1 MTIRWNMLVP
11 EGSDTPPVEGAERFD
26 PNDPFEVRAGPFWIT
41 VPDDTT
47 VACSRT
53 FWLRVQERH
62 CNSSSIAH
70 GGLLMT
76 LADMT
81 MADAARD
88 GNGDWVTI
96 SFDSHF
102 VTSGHLG
109 DLLESTAVCTRRT
122 GRTAFVRGEITSR
135 RSAEDERGQSKT
147 EVLTFSGVFGRVGGT
162 KPARL

>member
-1 MTIRWNMLVP
+1 VP
-11 EGSDTPPVEGAERFD
+11 GGSDTPPVEGAVRFD
-26 PNDPFEVRAGPFWIT
+26 LNDPFEVRAGPFWYTTCST
-41 VPDDTT
+41 VLCDETN
-47 VACSRT
+47 VARSNT

-62 CNSSSIAH
+62 CNSSSIVH

-102 VTSGHLG
+102 VTSAQLG
-109 DLLESTAVCTRRT
+109 DLLQSTAVCTRRT
-122 GRTAFVRGEITSR
+122 GRTAFVRGTIAHVTSP
-135 RSAEDERGQSKT
+135 RSAEDGSGQDDT
-147 EVLTFSGVFGRVGGT
+147 EVFTFSGVFSRVGGRR
-162 KPARL
+162 PARL